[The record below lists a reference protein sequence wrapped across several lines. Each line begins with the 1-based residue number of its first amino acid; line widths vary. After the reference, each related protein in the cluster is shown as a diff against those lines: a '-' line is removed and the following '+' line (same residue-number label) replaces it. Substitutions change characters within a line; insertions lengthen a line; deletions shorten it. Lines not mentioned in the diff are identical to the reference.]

1 VDWNKAL
8 VVGAQLVVVCVL
20 GGLVAVGRDSAITD
34 ALLAVSGSIVLG
46 LGLPSVVAKIKPTVT
61 KE

>member
-1 VDWNKAL
+1 MDWNKAL
-8 VVGAQLVVVCVL
+8 VIVSQLVVVCVL

-46 LGLPSVVAKIKPTVT
+46 LGLPSVVSKIKPPVT
-61 KE
+61 K